1 MDELC
6 GTVGSSTT
14 TTSTFC
20 EPINV
25 EKKAEPPPSANDKMG
40 GSDQCQANRESIQ
53 RKTFPENLQD
63 NQTHRE
69 EHTLHHRLD
78 SLTGGQ

>member
-1 MDELC
+1 
-6 GTVGSSTT
+6 STT
-14 TTSTFC
+14 TTSNFC

-53 RKTFPENLQD
+53 RKTRHQSHKTCKTIRRTERN
-63 NQTHRE
+63 THSIIV
-69 EHTLHHRLD
+69 LIV
-78 SLTGGQ
+78 